1 MTFTQ
6 PNYRYLRRHRGG
18 RWNVAAERKLGDF
31 KPWRNRVTFDVS
43 AAQRIVRLES
53 KDAIRKS
60 PKFRVDVGRNVPRS
74 RHHGVFPFDSWKDRL
89 HAVKSEKVSSN
100 TKKWIRFILDRFRF
114 LLSSISRL
122 KFALFEFFVSK
133 SRKIFND
140 KKHICYIF
148 SNNWNIDN
156 VLLVQSN
163 FIYFI
168 ILLYYFFREEFRIF
182 LNNNVIEE

>member
-1 MTFTQ
+1 M
-6 PNYRYLRRHRGG
+6 YRPRNELSDSNQRMQFENHQ
-18 RWNVAAERKLGDF
+18 NFVSMSVETCHDHVITACFHLTLG
-31 KPWRNRVTFDVS
+31 K
-43 AAQRIVRLES
+43 I
-53 KDAIRKS
+53 
-60 PKFRVDVGRNVPRS
+60 
-74 RHHGVFPFDSWKDRL
+74 DSTRCE
-89 HAVKSEKVSSN
+89 KSEKVSSN

-114 LLSSISRL
+114 LLSSISGL
-122 KFALFEFFVSK
+122 KFALFEFFISK
-133 SRKIFND
+133 SREIFND

-148 SNNWNIDN
+148 SNNRNVDN